1 LSAGLRV
8 VIVAGMS
15 PGRLSRIFRTPL
27 RRRQPRLH
35 AATLACA
42 FGLLLAPGL
51 AQARPTYV
59 SLTFDDG
66 SADQMAALPI
76 LAEHGMNATF
86 YAVSGQLG
94 NVPYYMTWD
103 QLAQVAEAGNEIG
116 GHTRTHRDL
125 TTLTPA
131 EQVAEVCGDREALF
145 AHGHQP
151 VSFAYPF
158 ANWDASS
165 RAAVQSCGYTS
176 GRGVGGTS
184 CLPGC
189 PPAESVPPSD
199 PFVLRTP
206 PGITDTTSVA
216 TLQGYVT
223 RAVQNGG
230 GWLTLTFHNICDSG
244 CGSNGTS
251 AANLDALLD
260 WLQAQPAN
268 EVSVRTVRQVMALP
282 APPPPAN
289 LLQNPGLENGLT
301 ATGLSCWQ
309 RTASGTNTA
318 TWSHSS
324 DAHSGAN
331 AETVTITSHTSGD
344 QKLVSAQDP
353 AATPNCS
360 PAGIPGHV
368 YDVGAWYKTS
378 AGANV
383 RMVAYYRDAAGA
395 WQFWREQVVPA
406 STDWRRA
413 SWQTPALPSG
423 ATAIGIGFSLRS
435 AGTATVDDFTLGDLN
450 AAPPSYADAVAADAP
465 SHRWRLGEASGT
477 TMTAA
482 AGQPGSYQN
491 GVVLGQPGA
500 PAGDADTAARLDG
513 TSSYGYVNNVA
524 APQSAYSMEI
534 LMKAEPDVQPGSLM
548 SHGGGGALYIGT
560 DRFCFRQTATDVC
573 WMHAP
578 SPGQWYHVAG
588 TWDSTSKI
596 ARLYVNGIERAAA
609 TAPSAPS
616 GSGTLYV
623 GYGQFAPWFRG
634 VLDEPAYYATALG
647 ADRIAAH
654 YAACGC

>member
-1 LSAGLRV
+1 MSSGPLSH
-8 VIVAGMS
+8 VIRA
-15 PGRLSRIFRTPL
+15 
-27 RRRQPRLH
+27 PRFAS
-35 AATLACA
+35 AALACA
-42 FGLLLAPGL
+42 LGLLLLPGL

-59 SLTFDDG
+59 SLTFDDA

-94 NVPYYMTWD
+94 NTPYYMTWN
-103 QLAQVAEAGNEIG
+103 QLAQVASAGNEIG
-116 GHTRTHRDL
+116 GHTVDHKDL

-131 EQVAEVCGDREALF
+131 EQVAEVCGDRQALI

-158 ANWDASS
+158 ANHDASS

-189 PPAESVPPSD
+189 APAETVPPAD

-206 PGITDTTSVA
+206 PGITNTTSVA

-244 CGSNGTS
+244 CGSNSIS

-301 ATGLSCWQ
+301 ANGLSCWL
-309 RTASGTNTA
+309 RTNNSGNTA

-331 AETVTITSHTSGD
+331 AETVTISSYSSGD
-344 QKLVSAQDP
+344 QKLVSTQDP
-353 AATPNCS
+353 AATPSCS
-360 PAGIPGHV
+360 PPGIPGHV
-368 YDVGAWYKTS
+368 YQVGAWYKTS

-383 RMVAYYRDAAGA
+383 RMVAYYRDAGGA
-395 WQFWREQVVPA
+395 WIFWREQPLPA
-406 STDWRRA
+406 STTWRQA
-413 SWQTPALPSG
+413 SWQTPVLPAG
-423 ATAIGIGFSLRS
+423 ATALSVGFSLRS
-435 AGTATVDDFTLGDLN
+435 AGTATVDDLTLGDLN
-450 AAPPSYADAVAADAP
+450 AAPPSYQQEVTADGP
-465 SHRWRLGEASGT
+465 RQHWRLGDASGSS
-477 TMTAA
+477 MTAA
-482 AGQPGSYQN
+482 TGEPGHYQN
-491 GVVLGQPGA
+491 GVALGQPGA
-500 PAGDADTAARLDG
+500 PVGDANTAARFDG
-513 TSSYGYVNNVA
+513 TSSHAYVNNVA
-524 APQSAYSMEI
+524 APQSAYTMEI
-534 LMKAEPDVQPGSLM
+534 LMKADPPAQSGTLID
-548 SHGGGGALYIGT
+548 HGGGGALYVGT
-560 DRFCFRQTATDVC
+560 DRFCFRQTTTDVC
-573 WMHAP
+573 WLHAP
-578 SPGQWYHVAG
+578 SPGDWYHVAG
-588 TWDSTSKI
+588 TWDSTSSV

-609 TAPSAPS
+609 AAPSAPS
-616 GSGTLYV
+616 GSSTLFI
-623 GYGQFAPWFRG
+623 GWGSSAGWFKG

-654 YAACGC
+654 YAACSC